1 MLSDEP
7 GTAHIETGRR
17 LAAVRQAHKRR
28 GHGERFDMTI
38 TDALVLL
45 AAGMAAGIMSTV
57 LSLASLVSYPVLLAL
72 GLPPLVANVTNTV
85 SLVLTGAGSAA
96 GSRPELA
103 GQGGRIRRFGTV
115 TALGGAAGAATLL
128 LAPAQTFQLVV
139 PFLIAGASVLL
150 AIQPRIKRLSAR
162 PEGERSIV
170 LNAAL
175 FGAAV
180 YVGYFGAGGGVL
192 LLAVLGVMV
201 EETLARLNAVKNV
214 ISGLANFVAAAA
226 FAIFAPVRWSFVVPL
241 AAGFLIG
248 GWTGPKIVR
257 RIPAPGLRIV
267 VALAGL
273 ALAIKLAFDAYR

>member
-1 MLSDEP
+1 
-7 GTAHIETGRR
+7 
-17 LAAVRQAHKRR
+17 
-28 GHGERFDMTI
+28 MTI
-38 TDALVLL
+38 ADALVLL

-103 GQGGRIRRFGTV
+103 GQGGRVRRFGTV

-139 PFLIAGASVLL
+139 AFLIAGASVLL

-162 PEGERSIV
+162 PEGERSIA

-201 EETLARLNAVKNV
+201 ETLARLNAVKNV

-226 FAIFAPVRWSFVVPL
+226 FAILAPVRSSFVVPL

-257 RIPAPGLRIV
+257 RTPAPGLRIV

-273 ALAIKLAFDAYR
+273 ALAIKLAFDTYR

>member
-1 MLSDEP
+1 MQAELGP
-7 GTAHIETGRR
+7 GRDLGAFLKG
-17 LAAVRQAHKRR
+17 AQ
-28 GHGERFDMTI
+28 
-38 TDALVLL
+38 
-45 AAGMAAGIMSTV
+45 AAGQRHERV
-57 LSLASLVSYPVLLAL
+57 
-72 GLPPLVANVTNTV
+72 
-85 SLVLTGAGSAA
+85 
-96 GSRPELA
+96 
-103 GQGGRIRRFGTV
+103 
-115 TALGGAAGAATLL
+115 
-128 LAPAQTFQLVV
+128 
-139 PFLIAGASVLL
+139 
-150 AIQPRIKRLSAR
+150 
-162 PEGERSIV
+162 GERSIA

-180 YVGYFGAGGGVL
+180 YVGYFGEGSGVL

-226 FAIFAPVRWSFVVPL
+226 FAIFAPVQWAFVVPL

-257 RIPAPGLRIV
+257 RMPAPGLRIV

>member
-1 MLSDEP
+1 
-7 GTAHIETGRR
+7 
-17 LAAVRQAHKRR
+17 
-28 GHGERFDMTI
+28 MTL

-45 AAGMAAGIMSTV
+45 AAGTAAGLMSTV
-57 LSLASLVSYPVLLAL
+57 MSLASLVSYPVLLAL

-85 SLVLTGAGSAA
+85 SLVLTAVGSAA

-103 GQGGRIRRFGTV
+103 GQQSRIRRFGAV
-115 TALGGAAGAATLL
+115 TALGGAAGAAALL

-139 PFLIAGASVLL
+139 PFLIAAASVLL
-150 AIQPRIKRLSAR
+150 IIQPRIKRLSAR
-162 PEGERSIV
+162 PDGERSIA
-170 LNAAL
+170 LNVAL

-201 EETLARLNAVKNV
+201 EETLARINALKNV
-214 ISGLANFVAAAA
+214 ISGLANFVAAAG
-226 FAIFAPVRWSFVVPL
+226 FAIFAPVRWSFVLPL

-257 RIPAPGLRIV
+257 RMPAAGLRIA
-267 VALAGL
+267 VALAGV
-273 ALAIKLAFDAYR
+273 ALAIRLGLDAYR

>member
-1 MLSDEP
+1 
-7 GTAHIETGRR
+7 
-17 LAAVRQAHKRR
+17 
-28 GHGERFDMTI
+28 MTI

-103 GQGGRIRRFGTV
+103 GQGGRVRRFGTV

-162 PEGERSIV
+162 PEGERSIA

-257 RIPAPGLRIV
+257 RMPAPGLRIV

>member
-1 MLSDEP
+1 
-7 GTAHIETGRR
+7 
-17 LAAVRQAHKRR
+17 
-28 GHGERFDMTI
+28 MTI

-45 AAGMAAGIMSTV
+45 AAGTAAGLMSTV
-57 LSLASLVSYPVLLAL
+57 MSLASLVSYPVLLAL

-85 SLVLTGAGSAA
+85 SLTATAVGSAA

-103 GQGGRIRRFGTV
+103 GQQSRIRRFGAV

-139 PFLIAGASVLL
+139 PFLIAAASVLL
-150 AIQPRIKRLSAR
+150 IIQPRVKRLSAR
-162 PEGERSIV
+162 LDGERSIA
-170 LNAAL
+170 LNVAL

-201 EETLARLNAVKNV
+201 EETLARINALKNV
-214 ISGLANFVAAAA
+214 ISGLANFVATVG
-226 FAIFAPVRWSFVVPL
+226 FAIFAPVRWSFVLPL

-257 RIPAPGLRIV
+257 RMPAAGLRIA
-267 VALAGL
+267 VALAGV
-273 ALAIKLAFDAYR
+273 ALAIKLGFDAYR

>member
-1 MLSDEP
+1 
-7 GTAHIETGRR
+7 
-17 LAAVRQAHKRR
+17 
-28 GHGERFDMTI
+28 MTL

-45 AAGMAAGIMSTV
+45 AAGTAAGLMSTV
-57 LSLASLVSYPVLLAL
+57 MSLASLVSYPVLLAL

-85 SLVLTGAGSAA
+85 SLVLTAVGSAA

-103 GQGGRIRRFGTV
+103 GQQSRIRRFGAV
-115 TALGGAAGAATLL
+115 TALGGAAGATALL

-139 PFLIAGASVLL
+139 PFLIAAASVLL
-150 AIQPRIKRLSAR
+150 IIQPRIKRLSAR
-162 PEGERSIV
+162 PDGERSIA
-170 LNAAL
+170 LNVAL

-201 EETLARLNAVKNV
+201 EETLARINALKNV
-214 ISGLANFVAAAA
+214 ISGLANFVAAAG
-226 FAIFAPVRWSFVVPL
+226 FAIFAPVRWSFVLPL

-257 RIPAPGLRIV
+257 RMPAAGLRIA
-267 VALAGL
+267 VALAGM
-273 ALAIKLAFDAYR
+273 ALAIRLGLDAYR

>member
-1 MLSDEP
+1 
-7 GTAHIETGRR
+7 
-17 LAAVRQAHKRR
+17 
-28 GHGERFDMTI
+28 MTL

-45 AAGMAAGIMSTV
+45 AAGTAAGLMSTV
-57 LSLASLVSYPVLLAL
+57 MSLASLVSYPVLLAL

-85 SLVLTGAGSAA
+85 SLVLTAVGSAA

-103 GQGGRIRRFGTV
+103 GQQSRIRRFGAV
-115 TALGGAAGAATLL
+115 TALGGAAGATALL

-139 PFLIAGASVLL
+139 PFLIAAASVLL
-150 AIQPRIKRLSAR
+150 IIQPRIKRLSAR
-162 PEGERSIV
+162 PDGERSIA
-170 LNAAL
+170 LNVAL

-201 EETLARLNAVKNV
+201 DEALARVNAIKNV
-214 ISGLANFVAAAA
+214 VSGLANFVAAAG
-226 FAIFAPVRWSFVVPL
+226 FAIFAPVRWSFVLPL

-257 RIPAPGLRIV
+257 RMPAAGLRIA
-267 VALAGL
+267 VALAGV
-273 ALAIKLAFDAYR
+273 ALAIRLGLDAYR